1 MMDIKP
7 AQLNTEPTS
16 QSEARG
22 GLMNSML
29 IIGAKA
35 DAKQYTDGQKW
46 IFTAIV
52 SSAAAVAPLGSA
64 MLMPALPEIASY
76 FKVSGSVANL
86 SVALY
91 ALSMAVIPLW
101 WSVLSEAYGRR
112 PVYLASF
119 TLFLIFNSVAA
130 VSTSIAMFIIMRF
143 LAGGASASVAAVGAG
158 TVADLWEVKR
168 RGTAMGYFFLGPMLG
183 PLISPIIGGV
193 LTQKFGWRAT
203 QWGAVV
209 YGGLVWLAMIF
220 LLPETSSKASRSKP
234 QGSSENS
241 DDSDGKEVPE
251 SRASSFFKGVHRMLV
266 EPFRLVAYLRSPP
279 LFMTCYYAS
288 ISFACYYIL
297 NLAIQR
303 TFSRDPYTFRAIILG
318 LLYIPSAL
326 GSILASVVGGR
337 WTDYVMRR
345 EAKAAGRYDESGNP
359 QFRPSDR
366 MCENA
371 WIPAFVFPAALLV
384 FGWTAHEGI
393 FWFVPIVFTFF
404 FGLGNSLIFNTAT
417 TMLTE
422 ILPGKASNAVALNNL
437 MRNTLSCA
445 AAVATDPLLGA
456 IGTNWLF
463 TGLAVICWASS
474 GIIWALKR
482 HSNKTASA

>member
-1 MMDIKP
+1 MEEKL
-7 AQLNTEPTS
+7 AEGTS
-16 QSEARG
+16 QPTAAPRRR
-22 GLMNSML
+22 L
-29 IIGAKA
+29 IDRILLIGTKE
-35 DAKQYTDGQKW
+35 DAKLYKDGEKW
-46 IFTAIV
+46 LFTAIV
-52 SSAAAVAPLGSA
+52 SLAAAVAPLGSA
-64 MLMPALPEIASY
+64 MLMPALPGIAEY
-76 FKVSGSVANL
+76 FQVSGTVANL

-91 ALSMAVIPLW
+91 ALSMAIIPLW

-112 PVYLASF
+112 PIYLVSF
-119 TLFLIFNSVAA
+119 TLFLVWNSVAA
-130 VSTSIAMFIIMRF
+130 VSTSIEMFIIMRF

-183 PLISPIIGGV
+183 PLVSPIIGGI
-193 LTQKFGWRAT
+193 LTQRFGWRST

-209 YGGLVWLAMIF
+209 YGGLVWLSMIF
-220 LLPETSSKASRSKP
+220 LLPETSSKAVKGKEP
-234 QGSSENS
+234 AVAENS
-241 DDSDGKEVPE
+241 DGGNVQQVPE
-251 SRASSFFKGVHRMLV
+251 SCISRFFKALGRMLV
-266 EPFRLVAYLRSPP
+266 EPFRLVGYLRSPP

-303 TFSRDPYTFRAIILG
+303 TFSRDPYSFRAIILG

-326 GSILASVVGGR
+326 GSIVASVVGGR

-345 EAKAAGRYDESGNP
+345 EAKAAGRFDESGNP
-359 QFRPSDR
+359 KFRPSDR

-384 FGWTAHEGI
+384 FGWTTHEGI
-393 FWFVPIVFTFF
+393 FWFAPIVVTFF

-456 IGTNWLF
+456 IGTQWLF

-474 GIIWALKR
+474 GVIWALKR
-482 HSNKTASA
+482 HSDKAPSA

>member
-1 MMDIKP
+1 M
-7 AQLNTEPTS
+7 
-16 QSEARG
+16 
-22 GLMNSML
+22 
-29 IIGAKA
+29 
-35 DAKQYTDGQKW
+35 
-46 IFTAIV
+46 AI
-52 SSAAAVAPLGSA
+52 
-64 MLMPALPEIASY
+64 
-76 FKVSGSVANL
+76 
-86 SVALY
+86 
-91 ALSMAVIPLW
+91 IPLW

-119 TLFLIFNSVAA
+119 TLFLVFNSIAA
-130 VSTSIAMFIIMRF
+130 ISTSISMFIVMRF

-183 PLISPIIGGV
+183 PLVSPIVGGI
-193 LTQKFGWRAT
+193 LTQRFGWRAT

-209 YGGLVWLAMIF
+209 YGGLIWLAMVF
-220 LLPETSSKASRSKP
+220 LLPETSSKAAPSKK
-234 QGSSENS
+234 QGAEESGE
-241 DDSDGKEVPE
+241 DSDGKPAPS
-251 SRASSFFKGVHRMLV
+251 SRTVEIFKDVKRMLV
-266 EPFRLVAYLRSPP
+266 EPFRLIGYLRSPP

-303 TFSRDPYTFRAIILG
+303 TFSRDPYSFSPIILG

-326 GSILASVVGGR
+326 GSIFASIIGGR

-345 EAKAAGRYDESGNP
+345 EATAANRFDAEGNP

-393 FWFVPIVFTFF
+393 FW
-404 FGLGNSLIFNTAT
+404 
-417 TMLTE
+417 
-422 ILPGKASNAVALNNL
+422 VAPVRGFDQ
-437 MRNTLSCA
+437 MC
-445 AAVATDPLLGA
+445 
-456 IGTNWLF
+456 
-463 TGLAVICWASS
+463 
-474 GIIWALKR
+474 
-482 HSNKTASA
+482 

>member
-1 MMDIKP
+1 MDEKL
-7 AQLNTEPTS
+7 AEGTS
-16 QSEARG
+16 QPTAAPRRR
-22 GLMNSML
+22 LLDRILL
-29 IIGAKA
+29 IGTKE
-35 DAKQYTDGQKW
+35 DAKLYKDGEKW
-46 IFTAIV
+46 LFTAIV
-52 SSAAAVAPLGSA
+52 SLAAAVAPLGSA
-64 MLMPALPEIASY
+64 MLMRIAEY
-76 FKVSGSVANL
+76 FQVSGTVANL

-91 ALSMAVIPLW
+91 ALSMAIIPLW

-112 PVYLASF
+112 PIYLVSF
-119 TLFLIFNSVAA
+119 TLFLVWNSVAA
-130 VSTSIAMFIIMRF
+130 VSTSIEMFIIMRF

-183 PLISPIIGGV
+183 PLVSPIIGGI
-193 LTQKFGWRAT
+193 LTQRFGWRST

-209 YGGLVWLAMIF
+209 YGGLVWLSMIF
-220 LLPETSSKASRSKP
+220 LLPETSSKAVKGKEP
-234 QGSSENS
+234 AVAENS
-241 DDSDGKEVPE
+241 DGGNVQPVPE
-251 SRASSFFKGVHRMLV
+251 SCVSRFFKALGRMLV
-266 EPFRLVAYLRSPP
+266 EPFRLVGYLRSPP

-303 TFSRDPYTFRAIILG
+303 TFSRDPYSFRAIILG

-326 GSILASVVGGR
+326 GSIVASVVGGR

-345 EAKAAGRYDESGNP
+345 EAKAAGRFDESGNP
-359 QFRPSDR
+359 KFRPSDR

-384 FGWTAHEGI
+384 FGWTTHEGI
-393 FWFVPIVFTFF
+393 FWFAPIVVTFF

-456 IGTNWLF
+456 IGTQWLF

-474 GIIWALKR
+474 GVIWALKR
-482 HSNKTASA
+482 HSDKAPSA

>member
-1 MMDIKP
+1 MDEKL
-7 AQLNTEPTS
+7 AEGTVQPT
-16 QSEARG
+16 AAPRRR
-22 GLMNSML
+22 L
-29 IIGAKA
+29 IHRILLIGTKE
-35 DAKQYTDGQKW
+35 DAKVYKDGEKW
-46 IFTAIV
+46 LFTAIV
-52 SSAAAVAPLGSA
+52 SLAAAVAPLGSA
-64 MLMPALPEIASY
+64 MLMPALPGIASY
-76 FKVSGSVANL
+76 FQVSGTVANL

-91 ALSMAVIPLW
+91 ALSMAIIPLW

-112 PVYLASF
+112 PIYLVSF
-119 TLFLIFNSVAA
+119 TLFLVCNSVAA
-130 VSTSIAMFIIMRF
+130 VSTSIDMFIIMRF

-183 PLISPIIGGV
+183 PLVSPIIGGV
-193 LTQKFGWRAT
+193 LTQRFGWRST

-209 YGGLVWLAMIF
+209 YGGLVWLSMIF
-220 LLPETSSKASRSKP
+220 LLPETSSKAVKGKEQASTD
-234 QGSSENS
+234 NS
-241 DDSDGKEVPE
+241 DSGNVQDVPE
-251 SRASSFFKGVHRMLV
+251 SCLSRFFKALCRMLV
-266 EPFRLVAYLRSPP
+266 EPFRLVGYLRSPP

-303 TFSRDPYTFRAIILG
+303 TFSRDPHSFRAIILG

-326 GSILASVVGGR
+326 GSIVASVVGGR

-345 EAKAAGRYDESGNP
+345 EAKAVGRYDESGNP

-384 FGWTAHEGI
+384 FGWTTREGI
-393 FWFVPIVFTFF
+393 FWFAPIVVTFF
-404 FGLGNSLIFNTAT
+404 FGLGNSLTFNTAT

-437 MRNTLSCA
+437 MRNTPSCA

-456 IGTNWLF
+456 IGTQWLF

-474 GIIWALKR
+474 GVIWALKR
-482 HSNKTASA
+482 HSDKAPSA

>member
-1 MMDIKP
+1 MDEKL
-7 AQLNTEPTS
+7 AEGTS
-16 QSEARG
+16 QPTAPPRRR
-22 GLMNSML
+22 LLDRILL
-29 IIGAKA
+29 IGTKE
-35 DAKQYTDGQKW
+35 DAKLYKDGEKW
-46 IFTAIV
+46 LFTAIV
-52 SSAAAVAPLGSA
+52 SLAAAVAPLGSA
-64 MLMPALPEIASY
+64 MLML
-76 FKVSGSVANL
+76 SGTVANL

-91 ALSMAVIPLW
+91 ALSMAIIPLW

-112 PVYLASF
+112 PIYLVSF
-119 TLFLIFNSVAA
+119 TLFLVWNSVAA
-130 VSTSIAMFIIMRF
+130 VSTSIEMFIIMRF

-183 PLISPIIGGV
+183 PLVSPIIGGI
-193 LTQKFGWRAT
+193 LTQRFGWRST

-209 YGGLVWLAMIF
+209 YGGLVWLSMIF
-220 LLPETSSKASRSKP
+220 LLPETSSKAVKGKEP
-234 QGSSENS
+234 AVAENS
-241 DDSDGKEVPE
+241 EGGNVQPVPE
-251 SRASSFFKGVHRMLV
+251 SCVSRFFKALGRMLV
-266 EPFRLVAYLRSPP
+266 EPFRLVGYLRSPP

-303 TFSRDPYTFRAIILG
+303 TFSRDPYSFRAIILG

-326 GSILASVVGGR
+326 GSIVASVVGGR

-345 EAKAAGRYDESGNP
+345 EAKAAGRFDESGNP
-359 QFRPSDR
+359 KFRPSDR

-384 FGWTAHEGI
+384 FGWTTHEGI
-393 FWFVPIVFTFF
+393 FWFAPIVVTFF

-456 IGTNWLF
+456 IGTQWLF

-474 GIIWALKR
+474 GVIWALKR
-482 HSNKTASA
+482 HSDKAPSA